1 LNLNLNSQINPIIAL
16 DSSLPFAKISKDS
29 EQHIIPRVLARY
41 SLGATTN
48 ATANNTYLNTDNIFS
63 INRMNSDELVEKN
76 LSLNIGLDWIWKE
89 KTEVKKI
96 PTKAEV
102 SIGQVIKFNKDP
114 DMPIKSSLQN
124 KSSDFV
130 TKINY
135 LSPGNFEILLKNT
148 LDRQLN
154 HAYYNDL
161 NVKTF
166 INQGEI
172 NFNLYEKNNYL
183 GNERYAN
190 ANLITYLSEN
200 TKIKNETYRNLR
212 TDLTNSHK
220 LGIENEN

>member
-1 LNLNLNSQINPIIAL
+1 
-16 DSSLPFAKISKDS
+16 
-29 EQHIIPRVLARY
+29 
-41 SLGATTN
+41 
-48 ATANNTYLNTDNIFS
+48 
-63 INRMNSDELVEKN
+63 MNSDELVEKN

-200 TKIKNETYRNLR
+200 TKLKIETDRNLR

-220 LGIENEN
+220 LGIENENECIRYGLYFQKNYSSDKDFRPGTSVFFGVTLLPFGENYSSSSIIPSITKNLF

>member
-1 LNLNLNSQINPIIAL
+1 
-16 DSSLPFAKISKDS
+16 
-29 EQHIIPRVLARY
+29 
-41 SLGATTN
+41 
-48 ATANNTYLNTDNIFS
+48 
-63 INRMNSDELVEKN
+63 
-76 LSLNIGLDWIWKE
+76 
-89 KTEVKKI
+89 
-96 PTKAEV
+96 V
-102 SIGQVIKFNKDP
+102 SVGQVIKFNKDP

-200 TKIKNETYRNLR
+200 TKLKIETDRNLR

-220 LGIENEN
+220 LGIENENECIRYGLYFQKNYSSDKDLRPGTSVFFGVTLLPFGENYSSSSIIPSVTKNLF